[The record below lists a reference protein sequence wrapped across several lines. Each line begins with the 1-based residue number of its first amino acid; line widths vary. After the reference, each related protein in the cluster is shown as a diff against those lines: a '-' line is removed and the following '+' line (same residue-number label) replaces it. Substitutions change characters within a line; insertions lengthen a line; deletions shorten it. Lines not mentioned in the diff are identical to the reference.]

1 MMVRP
6 TSMGS
11 LFSGGSGGESE
22 PQRVSVQSHPLRRFT
37 TDIHPI
43 IPGYHNSFPNAST
56 PAIPT
61 SPPAYDSHHD
71 RLPPSRFKILPRE
84 EEGREELP
92 KYTCSLHK
100 EAVFDRKMELRN
112 PFERARK
119 RNWSKCYIVLH
130 GTKLDIHK
138 AKKIPFPTSAMKADT
153 TRPVG
158 WLPGALLESYTLQLA
173 QVGAAT
179 DYKKKTFVIRLRVQ
193 TEQFLLSCSSLESFV
208 EWLEVLSAAVDLS
221 LPLDERSLPRYQTLP
236 RRRRR
241 HVTPP
246 APTPVTGATPEP
258 TPVVDVLEIPGF
270 GPETVQDQDEIF
282 RRYFPDF
289 AGDSGSG
296 GEGPALSNQE
306 SISNSSDIL
315 ALASP
320 GISPIFRTTSSPSR
334 RAVETEELDHN
345 GKWAPR
351 QALTP
356 LENMRLARRCMA
368 ELFADTP
375 RKSDFI
381 VDKGRRFKLLY
392 ESKEMVP
399 DDGRDMSVGSGGCG
413 SGTAAR
419 GKGKGKDLAE
429 DIKLPRLPE
438 YEEVIAERQGVA
450 S

>member
-1 MMVRP
+1 
-6 TSMGS
+6 MGS
-11 LFSGGSGGESE
+11 LFSGGGGGSGGSE
-22 PQRVSVQSHPLRRFT
+22 PQRISVQSHPLRRST

-43 IPGYHNSFPNAST
+43 TPGYHNSFPNAST

-100 EAVFDRKMELRN
+100 EAVLDRKMELRN

-119 RNWSKCYIVLH
+119 RNWSKCYILLH

-158 WLPGALLESYTLQLA
+158 WLPGTLLESYTLQLA

-208 EWLEVLSAAVDLS
+208 EWFEVLSAAVDLS
-221 LPLDERSLPRYQTLP
+221 PPLDERSLPRYQTLP

-241 HVTPP
+241 Q
-246 APTPVTGATPEP
+246 
-258 TPVVDVLEIPGF
+258 IPGF
-270 GPETVQDQDEIF
+270 GPEAVQDQDEIF

-289 AGDSGSG
+289 ARGSGGG

-315 ALASP
+315 TLASP
-320 GISPIFRTTSSPSR
+320 GISPIFRTTSPSR
-334 RAVETEELDHN
+334 RAVEPEELDHN

-351 QALTP
+351 HALTP
-356 LENMRLARRCMA
+356 QENMRLARRCVA
-368 ELFADTP
+368 ELFADAP
-375 RKSDFI
+375 RQSDFI
-381 VDKGRRFKLLY
+381 VDKGQRFKLLY

-399 DDGRDMSVGSGGCG
+399 DDGRDMGVGSGGYG
-413 SGTAAR
+413 SGTAGR

-429 DIKLPRLPE
+429 EVKLPRLPE